1 MEASLEKS
9 EKSVRFYELEKETEK
24 RKLDSVKRKYEETI
38 EKMNNRI
45 KSMEKNEEENERL
58 LKSIKNLEI
67 VNQEIKE
74 EN

>member
-1 MEASLEKS
+1 MEKS

-45 KSMEKNEEENERL
+45 KSMEKNEEENEGL
-58 LKSIKNLEI
+58 LKLIKNLEI

>member
-1 MEASLEKS
+1 M
-9 EKSVRFYELEKETEK
+9 
-24 RKLDSVKRKYEETI
+24 KRKYEETI

-45 KSMEKNEEENERL
+45 KSMEKNEEENEGL
-58 LKSIKNLEI
+58 LKLIKNLEI